1 MSNSPISVEC
11 INDPSGRR
19 ICVGVVDGC
28 IFSRGCVGGQ
38 KCELHPLSAMRIG
51 GGGVQLVEL
60 DNVDVLAVAILICVL
75 SSFCLS
81 MLLIAPTRQVLG
93 VPRCT

>member
-1 MSNSPISVEC
+1 
-11 INDPSGRR
+11 
-19 ICVGVVDGC
+19 
-28 IFSRGCVGGQ
+28 
-38 KCELHPLSAMRIG
+38 MRIG

-93 VPRCT
+93 VPRGI